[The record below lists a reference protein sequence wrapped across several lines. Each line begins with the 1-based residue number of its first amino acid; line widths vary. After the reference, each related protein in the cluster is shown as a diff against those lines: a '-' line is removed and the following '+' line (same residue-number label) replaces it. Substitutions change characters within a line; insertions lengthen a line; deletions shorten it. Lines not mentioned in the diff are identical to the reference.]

1 MLMGCA
7 LAVLPFGAA
16 QAAFS
21 SFIPLNWGGSISY
34 NYGYVSAATESERM
48 QLLGTVNAGGYVWQ
62 PWFATTSA
70 ALSLGL
76 TNTETTTSSADSNT
90 VAGTFSFGVFPF
102 SRFPFSL
109 NYSRSDSRTA
119 SFSDL
124 TQLSGSVY
132 HQLSRLSLR
141 QMYTSRGGSLST
153 LWYYRSDFSGVQTSS
168 LTETYGLIYQT
179 HSAPNTVTLTANY
192 SASESS
198 ESDARPESLVLALN
212 HVYTPH
218 PETGVTNLLTY
229 LLTDADTGASEAS
242 VAQGSSSFYWRPEH
256 RALSVSG
263 GVRASK
269 SESSRGLGRRSL
281 DTNIGVNYRITRR
294 ANMRAGLTVGTAES
308 GNSRSLTSSQSL
320 GISYSSHRYPLGA
333 GFDWVWT
340 TSGTAGNSMSRT
352 DSSETVETTVERKK
366 TTSIRSLGGGLTHS
380 IVGQWAPGRATSLNM
395 GFSQGLSASKSSTV
409 EEVSRTFNNNFNMSS
424 SYRGRRGATYGS
436 FQVSDSRSMG
446 DREAV
451 FQRAAVNLSQDL
463 SLSRLSTITA
473 NAAFD
478 VNRQESQLV
487 SGSTETGYRRYAN
500 FNLNYRNQRP
510 FGVYNLRFRSRFTA
524 SKEIGNDIPSQRLDW
539 DNRFQYSLGL
549 LSMAA
554 SFRMMQNGEGTP
566 VKSLY
571 FQATRS
577 F

>member
-1 MLMGCA
+1 MLVGCA
-7 LAVLPFGAA
+7 LAGLPFAAA

-76 TNTETTTSSADSNT
+76 TNTETTTSSADSNL
-90 VAGTFSFGVFPF
+90 VSGTFSFSVFPF
-102 SRFPFSL
+102 SRFPFTLS
-109 NYSRSDSRTA
+109 YSRSDSRTA

-141 QMYTSRGGSLST
+141 QMYSARGGSLST
-153 LWYYRSDFSGVQTSS
+153 LWYYRSDFSGAETSS
-168 LTETYGLIYQT
+168 LTEAYGFSHQIQ
-179 HSAPNTVTLTANY
+179 SAPNTLSLTANY
-192 SASESS
+192 STSESS
-198 ESDARPESLVLALN
+198 ESDSRPESLVLALN
-212 HVYTPH
+212 HIYTPH

-229 LLTDADTGASEAS
+229 LVTDSGAGVSAESS
-242 VAQGSSSFYWRPEH
+242 VTQGSSSFYWRPEH
-256 RALSVSG
+256 RSLSVSG

-269 SESSRGLGRRSL
+269 SESSGGSDRRSL

-294 ANMRAGLTVGTAES
+294 ASMRAGLTVGTAES

-340 TSGTAGNSMSRT
+340 TSGTAGNSLSRME
-352 DSSETVETTVERKK
+352 SPGRKETNST
-366 TTSIRSLGGGLTHS
+366 RSLGGGLTHNVS
-380 IVGQWAPGRATSLNM
+380 GQWALGRAASLST
-395 GFSQGLSASKSSTV
+395 GFSQGLSASKSSAV
-409 EEVSRTFNNNFNMSS
+409 KEVSKTVSNSFNMSS
-424 SYRGRRGATYGS
+424 SYRGRRGTTYGGV
-436 FQVSDSRSMG
+436 QMSDSRSMG
-446 DREAV
+446 ERAAV
-451 FQRAAVNLSQDL
+451 FQRAAVNLTQDL
-463 SLSRLSTITA
+463 TLSRLSTIGGHIS
-473 NAAFD
+473 FD
-478 VNRQESQLV
+478 INRQESQV
-487 SGSTETGYRRYAN
+487 ESGNTETGSRRYAN
-500 FNLNYRNQRP
+500 LGLNYQNQRP
-510 FGVYNLRFRSRFTA
+510 FGIYNLRFRSRFGA

-539 DNRFQYSLGL
+539 DNRFQYRLGL

-554 SFRMMQNGEGTP
+554 SFRMTQSGEGVP